1 MRALILSGYGINCE
15 DETLNAF
22 KTAGIKATIVHV
34 NDLIENVVK
43 LKNFQ
48 ILALPGGF
56 SYGDHTGSG
65 NAMAH
70 KIKNNLF
77 EQIVNFIEQDKL
89 VIGICN
95 G

>member
-34 NDLIENVVK
+34 NDLIENIYK

-48 ILALPGGF
+48 VNQLFLNYQYF
-56 SYGDHTGSG
+56 SSFHQKLKLTYLHFL
-65 NAMAH
+65 NFFL
-70 KIKNNLF
+70 KL
-77 EQIVNFIEQDKL
+77 QIN
-89 VIGICN
+89 
-95 G
+95 